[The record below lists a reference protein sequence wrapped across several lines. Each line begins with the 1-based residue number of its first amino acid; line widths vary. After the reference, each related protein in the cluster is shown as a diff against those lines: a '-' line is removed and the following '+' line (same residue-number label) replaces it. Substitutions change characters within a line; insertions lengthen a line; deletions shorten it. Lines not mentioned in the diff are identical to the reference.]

1 MLCRAMIIIE
11 CPVRLFYRSSPKRHL
26 TTKKTQTDN
35 FFVPWPAIQSFRH
48 KNHTAQW
55 SSSVL
60 IDTTLINASRL
71 PVQTKL
77 IIVVLPSDL
86 TLVTPP
92 LVLSSWYRQVHGPL
106 LVGLFFLTR
115 EIPRVLCPT
124 LSSVAALWLF
134 SKLCFIF
141 FFAQFNR
148 DSVQLPREI
157 CGLRARNL
165 HHITDSQLL
174 CPIHPIRSRHR
185 SVVHEYSNWSNS
197 ADERN
202 SPARILGLL
211 GCLQGFTFFHVA
223 KLSRAEAVN
232 CRRPRRSSRCLVRSP
247 DDLHGEKTQ
256 IMTTMVS
263 LRNSGTG
270 AFVAVFSFGSAAPG
284 NWKNVC

>member
-1 MLCRAMIIIE
+1 MALCWS
-11 CPVRLFYRSSPKRHL
+11 VWFSSPERYPESFVRHF
-26 TTKKTQTDN
+26 Q
-35 FFVPWPAIQSFRH
+35 
-48 KNHTAQW
+48 
-55 SSSVL
+55 
-60 IDTTLINASRL
+60 
-71 PVQTKL
+71 
-77 IIVVLPSDL
+77 VLPRSGCS
-86 TLVTPP
+86 PNY
-92 LVLSSWYRQVHGPL
+92 VL
-106 LVGLFFLTR
+106 
-115 EIPRVLCPT
+115 
-124 LSSVAALWLF
+124 
-134 SKLCFIF
+134 F

-157 CGLRARNL
+157 CGLRAQNL

-174 CPIHPIRSRHR
+174 QPIHPIRSRHR

-211 GCLQGFTFFHVA
+211 GCLQGFMFFHVA

-270 AFVAVFSFGSAAPG
+270 ASVAVFSFGSAAPG
-284 NWKNVC
+284 NWKNVCWQHVTGCCGLVGSAADDKKKSKMQFNYVSSSPTSNYLQIQCGNLNYFNSKEYTKLSNCHSKKYFFQNYIFF

>member
-1 MLCRAMIIIE
+1 MIIIE

-134 SKLCFIF
+134 SKPCFIF
-141 FFAQFNR
+141 FRPVQPGFGSTPAWNMRAASAKFASHYRFATSVP
-148 DSVQLPREI
+148 DSSHPVSAPFSCSWIFQLEQQR
-157 CGLRARNL
+157 GWTKFA
-165 HHITDSQLL
+165 
-174 CPIHPIRSRHR
+174 CPNP
-185 SVVHEYSNWSNS
+185 WPTWMS
-197 ADERN
+197 A
-202 SPARILGLL
+202 
-211 GCLQGFTFFHVA
+211 GFYVF
-223 KLSRAEAVN
+223 
-232 CRRPRRSSRCLVRSP
+232 SRC
-247 DDLHGEKTQ
+247 KTF
-256 IMTTMVS
+256 T
-263 LRNSGTG
+263 SGSCQLQT
-270 AFVAVFSFGSAAPG
+270 SSSQ
-284 NWKNVC
+284 